1 MHIFKLSNSHPQE
14 KDFKANKSL
23 QSTPNTSLANNLAI
37 SIKITNVHNPRQICG
52 GLIKCKLQCPSLAQA
67 PFEALGR
74 VPTIFQHVMFV
85 FENFAK

>member
-37 SIKITNVHNPRQICG
+37 SIKITNARTFNP
-52 GLIKCKLQCPSLAQA
+52 A
-67 PFEALGR
+67 ALLLEIYSK
-74 VPTIFQHVMFV
+74 THT
-85 FENFAK
+85 